1 MKEIKKYINAR
12 EADVYNM
19 AIKKRIDWLIN
30 LSKRHSEVYCTP
42 EAYLAR
48 KRYTLKHP
56 TMVVVVKNPHPKGA
70 ALENPPIGGTRPC
83 PQRGRAIGVVPP
95 V

>member
-1 MKEIKKYINAR
+1 MTAKRVEI
-12 EADVYNM
+12 EG
-19 AIKKRIDWLIN
+19 
-30 LSKRHSEVYCTP
+30 E
-42 EAYLAR
+42 
-48 KRYTLKHP
+48 
-56 TMVVVVKNPHPKGA
+56 VKNPHPKGA